1 VKNGKNVLDRAGR
14 RACNQVSGGLF
25 VVGPGFLEGF
35 TDAAMG
41 KPPLLE
47 EAHLLGPGLRIG
59 WWRAVLAPQHL
70 RGAVALPGDQIG
82 LQFGDGFTFDTMA
95 VKFGDD
101 ALIAVARRAA
111 MHERFGK
118 TFLGKETGLL
128 QPLQERVDVI
138 ALLRVRGKLTRKFL
152 ATMLT

>member
-1 VKNGKNVLDRAGR
+1 MKSGKNVLGRAGHSG
-14 RACNQVSGGLF
+14 CSPISGGLF
-25 VVGPGFLEGF
+25 VVCPGSLEGF

-41 KPPLLE
+41 KTTLLE
-47 EAHLLGPGLRIG
+47 KAHLFGPGLGIG
-59 WWRAVLAPQHL
+59 RWRAVLAAQHL
-70 RGAVALPGDQIG
+70 RGTLALPGGQIG
-82 LQFGDGFTFDTMA
+82 LQFGDGFTFDAMA

-101 ALIAVARRAA
+101 ALVAVARRAA

>member
-1 VKNGKNVLDRAGR
+1 
-14 RACNQVSGGLF
+14 
-25 VVGPGFLEGF
+25 
-35 TDAAMG
+35 MG
-41 KPPLLE
+41 KTALLE
-47 EAHLLGPGLRIG
+47 EAHLFGAGLGILGRCG
-59 WWRAVLAPQHL
+59 VLAAQHL
-70 RGAVALPGDQIG
+70 RGTLALPGGQIG
-82 LQFGDGFTFDTMA
+82 LQFGDGFTFNAMA

-118 TFLGKETGLL
+118 TFLGKKTGLL
-128 QPLQERVDVI
+128 QPLQELFDVI